1 MYIYVFGLRQ
11 LQPASRRDRT
21 PAPAHA
27 LREARWRLCRK
38 HSGVPRSRVSLPKTC
53 TERLWRRQRRRAR
66 FQSGSTSSS
75 PPRDIFSIPLPL
87 FYSPRREAVIIR
99 YIMFYSLSFRTG
111 IRLDF
116 LPNECVLPRISPQ
129 PTCTYLRTIQ
139 QNLCLRVRADLHT
152 LYSISA

>member
-75 PPRDIFSIPLPL
+75 SIAIPITIHLPL
-87 FYSPRREAVIIR
+87 FYSPRREAVTTR
-99 YIMFYSLSFRTG
+99 YIMFIPCPFGQGYASIFSLMNACYLGFHLS
-111 IRLDF
+111 RLV
-116 LPNECVLPRISPQ
+116 PIYVLYNK
-129 PTCTYLRTIQ
+129 TCAH
-139 QNLCLRVRADLHT
+139 V
-152 LYSISA
+152 